1 MIHCTDIEFTY
12 DGERLA
18 LAGVD
23 LHVAPGEFVCI
34 LGGNGSGKSTLAK
47 HLNALLLPD
56 RGTVT
61 VDGYDTAEPRD
72 VYRIRSTAGMV
83 FQNPDDQLVA
93 SLVEDD
99 VAFGP
104 ENLGVETPELARR
117 VRDALKQVGLVGFEK
132 HETNALS
139 GGQKQRV
146 AIAGVLGMEPK
157 ILILDEASAMLDPRG
172 RKGLMRVCREL
183 NGRGMTVVMI
193 THFMEEA
200 AAADRV
206 VVLDRGKVACNG
218 APRDVLVR
226 TDVLAGLN
234 LEVPFACDLS
244 LKLREAGV
252 DVPVCVEEAPLVDAI
267 AAVLGEGRQAEG
279 PAGASAEPEGAAAHP
294 QAAPQDGGEGRPPCS
309 GEGGAGA
316 DENAVIA
323 FENVSFTYNPAKGK
337 RKRAG
342 KREGAEGPHPDWGND
357 PDAVW
362 ALRDVSFAIAPGEF
376 FGIAGH
382 TGSGKSTLIQHMNG
396 ILHPTCGRV
405 LVEGRDV
412 ADKAQAARVRADVGV
427 VFQYPEHQL
436 FADTVYHDVAF
447 GPRNLKLSD
456 EEVDA
461 RVRESLAL
469 VGLDFD
475 EIGNASPFE
484 LSGGQQRRV
493 AFAGVLAMRPRI
505 LVLDEPVAGLDPAA
519 RRDFLT
525 LIAGLHAQGRTV
537 VMISHSMDDLA
548 ALCDRVLVLN
558 EGRTFEVGTPG
569 DVFLRA
575 GELNGIGLGVPAAQ
589 RVANALRERGLPLPA
604 GVLFDSASLAATL
617 TGLAGGTAPA
627 RSGGAG
633 GTR

>member
-1 MIHCTDIEFTY
+1 MSTDVFVDFRDAAFTY
-12 DGERLA
+12 DGEA
-18 LAGVD
+18 
-23 LHVAPGEFVCI
+23 FVFRHLNLTVPQGQFLCL

-47 HLNALLLPD
+47 HINALLLPD
-56 RGTVT
+56 EGEV
-61 VDGYDTAEPRD
+61 VVFGCDTRDAEQT
-72 VYRIRSTAGMV
+72 YFIRSNAGLV

-244 LKLREAGV
+244 LKLREADV

-294 QAAPQDGGEGRPPCS
+294 QAAPQDGREGRPPCS

-316 DENAVIA
+316 DENAAIRSRTSPSPTTPPRA
-323 FENVSFTYNPAKGK
+323 SASAPASE
-337 RKRAG
+337 RAPRG
-342 KREGAEGPHPDWGND
+342 RTRTGA
-357 PDAVW
+357 
-362 ALRDVSFAIAPGEF
+362 
-376 FGIAGH
+376 
-382 TGSGKSTLIQHMNG
+382 TT
-396 ILHPTCGRV
+396 PTPCGR
-405 LVEGRDV
+405 
-412 ADKAQAARVRADVGV
+412 
-427 VFQYPEHQL
+427 
-436 FADTVYHDVAF
+436 
-447 GPRNLKLSD
+447 
-456 EEVDA
+456 
-461 RVRESLAL
+461 
-469 VGLDFD
+469 
-475 EIGNASPFE
+475 
-484 LSGGQQRRV
+484 
-493 AFAGVLAMRPRI
+493 
-505 LVLDEPVAGLDPAA
+505 
-519 RRDFLT
+519 
-525 LIAGLHAQGRTV
+525 
-537 VMISHSMDDLA
+537 
-548 ALCDRVLVLN
+548 C
-558 EGRTFEVGTPG
+558 
-569 DVFLRA
+569 
-575 GELNGIGLGVPAAQ
+575 
-589 RVANALRERGLPLPA
+589 
-604 GVLFDSASLAATL
+604 AT
-617 TGLAGGTAPA
+617 
-627 RSGGAG
+627 
-633 GTR
+633 